1 MAANRYST
9 KLIAAPPALV
19 QTVDADVATFLSGLP
34 EPDFRTVASPKALWA
49 TAATDRD
56 EGSVIGGT
64 ESWAGTISTWVV
76 SAEALKRVKAHRY

>member
-1 MAANRYST
+1 MASNRYMT

-19 QTVDADVATFLSGLP
+19 QVVDADATAFLAGLP
-34 EPDFRTVASPKALWA
+34 EPDFRTVANPKALWA

-64 ESWAGTISTWVV
+64 ESWAGTISTYVV